1 MLPQINKILL
11 PTDLSDNARYALEY
25 AFSMAIALDAGLTV
39 LYVIDDLSASSQEIV
54 KNMVGGRRWEDLK
67 KEKQEKIVD
76 TIWEKVQ
83 SLCNEIR
90 SNVPDCPLVVE
101 DIVVKTG
108 HPVEQILRMVNTS
121 GCDMVVMGTRG
132 QGVLSEA
139 VLGSVSQRVVRQS
152 PKPVL
157 TVKPPAD

>member
-1 MLPQINKILL
+1 MLPRINKILL

-25 AFSMAIALDAGLTV
+25 AFSLAIALDAGITV
-39 LYVIDDLSASSQEIV
+39 LYVIDELSASSQEIV
-54 KNMVGGRRWEDLK
+54 KNMVGDARWEDLK

-83 SLCNEIR
+83 GLCNEIR

-101 DIVVKTG
+101 EIVVKTG
-108 HPVEQILRMVNTS
+108 RPAEQILRVEEAS
-121 GCDMVVMGTRG
+121 GCDMIVMGSKG
-132 QGVLSEA
+132 QSVLSEA

-152 PKPVL
+152 PRPVL